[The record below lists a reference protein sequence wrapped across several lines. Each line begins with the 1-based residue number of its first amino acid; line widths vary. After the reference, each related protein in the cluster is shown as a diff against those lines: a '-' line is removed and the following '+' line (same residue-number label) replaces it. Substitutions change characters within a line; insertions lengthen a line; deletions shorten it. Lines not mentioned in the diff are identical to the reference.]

1 MKKSLLIAFALVLC
15 VKVFAQVTS
24 NVILFTENGERF
36 YAILNG
42 QRMNDEPVTNLK
54 VQQLNQPN
62 YALKVIFENKT
73 IGEMNKTLY
82 VESGVEAVYAVKL
95 DKKAQYKLAF
105 RSSVPIAQAAPPAP
119 QQQVVYW
126 GVAPVIGVTTTT
138 TGTTGTTGTTMTTGV
153 PVGTTTTVQE
163 QTTTTTTT
171 GTGMNTNVNTGT
183 GENVSMNVNTNGFG
197 MNVSINT
204 TGSGVPATTS
214 GVSTTTTTT
223 TTTTGTTGTQPV
235 IVSNPQPVIVQPA
248 PCTHM
253 GASDF
258 NSALSSIKAKSF
270 EDSKLTLAKQITSR
284 NCLDATQVKMVT
296 DLMPFES
303 SKLEYAK
310 YAYDFCWEKN
320 NYFKV
325 NDAFEFESTIEELD
339 AYIQSR

>member
-1 MKKSLLIAFALVLC
+1 MKKSLLLAFSLVLC
-15 VKVFAQVTS
+15 LQIFAQVTS

-36 YAILNG
+36 HAILNG
-42 QRMNDEPVTNLK
+42 QRMNDEAVTNLK
-54 VQQLNQPN
+54 VEQLNQPS
-62 YALKVIFENKT
+62 YKLKVIFENKT

-82 VESGVEAVYAVKL
+82 LESGVEAVYAVKL
-95 DKKAQYKLAF
+95 DKKNMYKLSF
-105 RSSVPIAQAAPPAP
+105 RSSVPIAQAAPVAP

-126 GVAPVIGVTTTT
+126 GVAPVIAVTST
-138 TGTTGTTGTTMTTGV
+138 TTGV
-153 PVGTTTTVQE
+153 PVGSTTTVHE

-183 GENVSMNVNTNGFG
+183 GDNVSMNVNTNGFG
-197 MNVSINT
+197 MNVNINT
-204 TGSGVPATTS
+204 NGTPTTTTS
-214 GVSTTTTTT
+214 GTAVSTTTTTT
-223 TTTTGTTGTQPV
+223 TTTTGSNPV
-235 IVSNPQPVIVQPA
+235 IVTNPQPVIVQPA
-248 PCTHM
+248 PCMHM

-258 NSALSSIKAKSF
+258 NSAVGSIKAKTF

-310 YAYDFCWEKN
+310 YAYDYCWEKN

-339 AYIQSR
+339 EYIKTR